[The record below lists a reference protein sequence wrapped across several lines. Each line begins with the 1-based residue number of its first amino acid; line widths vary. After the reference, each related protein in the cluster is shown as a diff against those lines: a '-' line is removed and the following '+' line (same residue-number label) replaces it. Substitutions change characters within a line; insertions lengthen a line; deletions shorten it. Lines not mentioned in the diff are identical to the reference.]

1 MLSPE
6 TFKQFEQRQSRD
18 LCVFC
23 TRALIDAESLN
34 HYMEMVLPRV
44 GRAFGSPRVALID
57 YREQSDHYVLLHHEG
72 YPADAHYG
80 LQRRMDE
87 MQVKRALKTRLP
99 FVSGE
104 NDCLLCIP
112 LYFRDILEALLVLEF
127 EETVRLP
134 EGCLEV
140 AEVVSKSLGL
150 LMSSTRLKV
159 NQEQMIDMNDLQQA
173 RQIQL
178 SFLPGDLL
186 ATDICEVFGYNSS
199 SALVGGDYF
208 DYFSTRQGSIQGILA
223 DACGHGMAAALIVS
237 TFRGLLHSEMS
248 RRKEFE
254 GLFDAINS
262 SVYSGSDFIRYL
274 TGVFFD
280 YQDEERRLR
289 YLNAGHYDPIVID
302 RRGRIRT
309 LNGGGPPLGMFKGSE
324 YPLLEAELEP
334 GDLLALFTD
343 GLIDI
348 QNDRE
353 EYFGVEG
360 LTGVLAA
367 YFDMPLK
374 DLSQAVLSRAVD
386 FSSGAKPED
395 DITLFLM
402 RLR

>member
-18 LCVFC
+18 LCISC

-34 HYMEMVLPRV
+34 HYLEMVLPQI
-44 GRAFGSPRVALID
+44 GRAFGTSRVALID

-72 YPADAHYG
+72 YPPDAHYS

-99 FVSGE
+99 YLSKE
-104 NDCLLCIP
+104 NPRLLCIP

-127 EETVRLP
+127 EEPVPLP
-134 EGCLEV
+134 EGSREV
-140 AEVVSKSLGL
+140 AEVISKSLGL

-159 NQEQMIDMNDLQQA
+159 NQDQMIDMNDLQQA

-186 ATDICEVFGYNSS
+186 STDIYEVFGYNSS

-208 DYFSTRQGSIQGILA
+208 DYFSTRPGSIQGILA

-237 TFRGLLHSEMS
+237 TFRGLLHSEMGQ
-248 RRKEFE
+248 RQDFD
-254 GLFDAINS
+254 GLFDAINA
-262 SVYSGSDFIRYL
+262 SVYSGGDFIRYL

-280 YQDEERRLR
+280 YENEKRRLR
-289 YLNAGHYDPIVID
+289 YFNAGHYDPILID
-302 RRGRIRT
+302 RRGRLRT
-309 LNGGGPPLGMFKGSE
+309 LGGGGPPLGMFKGSE
-324 YPLLEAELEP
+324 YTLLEAELQP

-343 GLIDI
+343 GLIDM

-353 EYFGVEG
+353 EYFGLEG
-360 LTGVLAA
+360 LTKVLQNC
-367 YFDMPLK
+367 FDLPLK
-374 DLSQAVLSRAVD
+374 DLSQTILSRAVD
-386 FSSGAKPED
+386 FSRGAKPED